1 MAHTRT
7 NYPTQK
13 VTAVGV
19 AGAVSIVI
27 IWALH
32 QFAHLDM
39 PSEVASAI
47 TTIIAFLAGYLTP
60 PASGEVIDDAP
71 ATRAATEPQ
80 R

>member
-1 MAHTRT
+1 MARTTT

-19 AGAVSIVI
+19 TGAISIVLV
-27 IWALH
+27 WALH

-39 PSEVASAI
+39 PAEVASAV
-47 TTIIAFLAGYLTP
+47 TTILAFLAGYLTP
-60 PASGEVIDDAP
+60 PANGEVVEDTTSVP
-71 ATRAATEPQ
+71 AMPKPQ